1 MVSSE
6 RSYVPLTTHHSPLTM
21 SIHQP
26 RLFEIVR
33 SDPRYA
39 YEAYEFIFEALEYTL
54 QMLDKQ
60 GERVQRHV
68 SGTELMQGVRELAL
82 REFGLMART
91 VFRQWGVNCTGDFG
105 NIVFNL
111 IGAELMSKTP
121 EDALADFEDQYDLD
135 EALVQGFRL
144 ELPADA
150 LGAGLST

>member
-1 MVSSE
+1 
-6 RSYVPLTTHHSPLTM
+6 M

-33 SDPRYA
+33 RDPRYA
-39 YEAYEFIFEALEYTL
+39 YEAYEFIFEALEHTH

-60 GERVQRHV
+60 NVDGGETRQRHV
-68 SGTELMQGVRELAL
+68 TGAELMQGVRELAL

-105 NIVFNL
+105 TIVFNL
-111 IGAELMSKTP
+111 IEEELMSKTP
-121 EDALADFEDQYDLD
+121 EDTLADFEDQYDLD

-150 LGAGLST
+150 LGAGLSS

>member
-1 MVSSE
+1 
-6 RSYVPLTTHHSPLTM
+6 M

-33 SDPRYA
+33 RDPRYA
-39 YEAYEFIFEALEYTL
+39 YEAYEFIFEALEHTL

-60 GERVQRHV
+60 NAESSESRQHHV
-68 SGTELMQGVRELAL
+68 SGGELMQGVRELAL

-111 IGAELMSKTP
+111 IEEELMSKTP
-121 EDALADFEDQYDLD
+121 EDTLADFEDQYDFD
-135 EALVQGFRL
+135 EALVHGFRL

-150 LGAGLST
+150 LGAELSS